1 MGLGKFLEFAF
12 DIVNTWD
19 KCNKDKSF
27 REKIDNAK
35 GFYNNVRDTF
45 GNKSGGTSIYEKDF
59 ITKHSSLSTKELRH
73 LYYNS
78 VSSPEKDMLAKLLD
92 SRGEP
97 Y

>member
-12 DIVNTWD
+12 DVANAWN

-27 REKIDNAK
+27 RENIDNAK

-45 GNKSGGTSIYEKDF
+45 GNKSGGTSSYEKDF
-59 ITKHSSLSTKELRH
+59 MTKHASLSTKELRH

-78 VSSPEKDMLAKLLD
+78 VPSSEKEMLAKLLD
-92 SRGEP
+92 SRGDP